1 MSQKRRLQDHDINPC
16 LELYEGSSA
25 DAFALALQ
33 RSTTSRVQLALF
45 FYLPAP
51 FYELRSSSVED
62 ESDASRKC
70 LEVNQSDKDMCAI
83 FFLKYK
89 SCRKFWHGIMMQRRQ
104 DGIKP
109 YMPIAE
115 ERKKILAS
123 LGRAPY

>member
-1 MSQKRRLQDHDINPC
+1 MVAEVLSLKGKKKHTEKQYNTDFMSQKRRLQDHDINPC
-16 LELYEGSSA
+16 LE
-25 DAFALALQ
+25 
-33 RSTTSRVQLALF
+33 
-45 FYLPAP
+45 
-51 FYELRSSSVED
+51 

-115 ERKKILAS
+115 ERKRILAS
-123 LGRAPY
+123 LERAPY

>member
-1 MSQKRRLQDHDINPC
+1 MRDEKYMLCWDIKGGRR
-16 LELYEGSSA
+16 
-25 DAFALALQ
+25 
-33 RSTTSRVQLALF
+33 RK
-45 FYLPAP
+45 
-51 FYELRSSSVED
+51 